1 MQSQPSLG
9 DFMQQPASVAGVK
22 KIILVASAKGGVGKS
37 TVAVNLA
44 VSLAQ
49 QGVNVALVD
58 ADIYGPSIPY
68 LLNLNTKPQLQN
80 NLLLPLVAH
89 QVKCIS
95 IGSLIDANSAGVW
108 RGPMITK
115 ILYQLIRSVNWQFDE
130 KKVEVMIVDMPPGTG
145 DVYLS
150 MAEKFPIFGVI
161 GVSTPQQLAVIDLVR
176 SLDCFEKLKIK
187 VLGLV
192 ENMSYLLN
200 NQQEKQFIFGENSL
214 RQLAKQQ
221 QLNILA
227 EIPIDLNINLACDQ
241 QIPVTIK
248 FPQTIASL
256 AFMQLAS
263 NVMSLL

>member
-49 QGVNVALVD
+49 QGTNVALVD

-115 ILYQLIRSVNWQFDE
+115 ILYQLIRSVNWQFDN
-130 KKVEVMIVDMPPGTG
+130 KKVDVMIVDMPPGTG

-176 SLDCFEKLKIK
+176 SLDCFEKLKIN

-200 NQQEKQFIFGENSL
+200 NNQEKQFIFGKNSL
-214 RQLAKQQ
+214 QQLAKQH
-221 QLNILA
+221 QLKILT
-227 EIPIDLNINLACDQ
+227 EIPIDPNINLACDKQ
-241 QIPVTIK
+241 VPVVIE
-248 FPQTIASL
+248 FPKTIASL
-256 AFMQLAS
+256 AFMRLAN
-263 NVMSLL
+263 NVIC